1 MLCVTE
7 KYSVARSPDESD
19 RTELLRQVEPIDY
32 TEDRA
37 DLLADYTRSL
47 NTRSG
52 SQGYQAQGSRFS
64 SSRPAPSKPPRGIFD
79 DI

>member
-1 MLCVTE
+1 MTD
-7 KYSVARSPDESD
+7 KQSVARSPDESD

-47 NTRSG
+47 GTRG
-52 SQGYQAQGSRFS
+52 GYQAQGASRFG